1 MPEHTDTTDTRP
13 WLITAAV
20 YNPPTDERPGASAAA
35 MYFEPWQLEDGQAI
49 DPEDFATVTS
59 CFDTASEPD
68 MAKFSRSA
76 YETGA
81 HMADMFGIDSLRVW
95 PGLDS
100 AAKSFADTLAEQ
112 PDAKARVGTCE
123 PDDATKRLLR
133 EALNALIQNLKT
145 KGA

>member
-1 MPEHTDTTDTRP
+1 MPKHADITDARP

-20 YNPPTDERPGASAAA
+20 YNPPTDGHPGAILAA
-35 MYFEPWQLEDGQAI
+35 MYFEPWQLVDGQDV

-59 CFDTASEPD
+59 CFDVESEPD
-68 MAKFSRSA
+68 MAKFSRAA

-100 AAKSFADTLAEQ
+100 AAKDFADTLTDQ
-112 PDAKARVGTCE
+112 PGTEARVGTCE

-133 EALNALIQNLKT
+133 EALDALVRKLRT

>member
-1 MPEHTDTTDTRP
+1 MPEHADTTDTRP
-13 WLITAAV
+13 WLVTAAV
-20 YNPPTDERPGASAAA
+20 YNPPTDGHPGAILAA
-35 MYFEPWQLEDGQAI
+35 MYFEPWQLVDGQDV

-59 CFDTASEPD
+59 CFDVESEPD
-68 MAKFSRSA
+68 MAKFSRAA

-100 AAKSFADTLAEQ
+100 AAKDFVDTLPEQ
-112 PDAKARVGTCE
+112 PDTEAHVEACE
-123 PDDATKRLLR
+123 PDDTTGRLLQ
-133 EALNALIQNLKT
+133 EARDALARKLRA

>member
-1 MPEHTDTTDTRP
+1 MPEHADTTDTRP
-13 WLITAAV
+13 WLVTAAV
-20 YNPPTDERPGASAAA
+20 YSPPTDERPGAILAA
-35 MYFEPWQLEDGQAI
+35 MYFEPWQLVDGQDV

-68 MAKFSRSA
+68 MAKFSKSA

-100 AAKSFADTLAEQ
+100 AAKDFADTLTDQ
-112 PDAKARVGTCE
+112 PGTETRVEACE
-123 PDDATKRLLR
+123 PDDATRRLLQDAR
-133 EALNALIQNLKT
+133 DALIQNLKT
-145 KGA
+145 KSA